1 MRTMAT
7 PRDVLNELKW
17 RYGALEEARICYR
30 HRGAPLDEAWVKG
43 ERVRDLGKSFMEL
56 EGPMGG
62 TMLPYHRVLRI
73 ELDGE
78 LVWRRRSEASA
89 GEEE

>member
-1 MRTMAT
+1 MAT
-7 PRDVLNELKW
+7 PRDILNELKW
-17 RYGALEEARICYR
+17 RYGALEDAQICYR
-30 HRGAPLDEAWVKG
+30 HRGALLDEAWVKG
-43 ERVRDLGKSFMEL
+43 ERVRELGKSFMEL

-73 ELDGE
+73 EVDGE
-78 LVWRRRSEASA
+78 LVWARRDGA